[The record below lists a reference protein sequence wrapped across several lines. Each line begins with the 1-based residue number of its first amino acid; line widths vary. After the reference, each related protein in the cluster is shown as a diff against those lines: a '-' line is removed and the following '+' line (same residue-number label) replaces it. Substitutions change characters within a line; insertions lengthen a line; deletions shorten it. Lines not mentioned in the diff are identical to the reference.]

1 MHLNHQKKKKHL
13 IMNYLAVISRCQEA
27 IKVLDNIGKFS
38 GRFIPKLNLSKPEDK
53 NSNEQKF
60 RSPIQK
66 ACTVKFNYTTN
77 ARRRDQ
83 EVKHSMKRLLHIVNT
98 ANPLSAA
105 PISPEPPVI
114 TLKTS
119 TSYMQTD
126 PYECLV
132 CVERKER
139 VTCTVG
145 TQTHIETN
153 TEGTQVGANDFGP
166 TRSILK
172 NTPLSQSLEQSLSQS
187 LTHLTAAQ
195 LRADTTRSPQSDE
208 IVNPFNGSRWPGNK
222 SLEPLKS
229 ALLNN
234 PPNRQ
239 NQPQWNNNS
248 FNSQPQQSNFN
259 QQQSSSFNPQPQQS
273 NFNQQP
279 GFQLPGIINL
289 PSIGYNKPNL
299 NQVNELAKL
308 IMQDISHQMISN
320 AGSSNTGPSQVTNQ
334 GGQGINRIPPMMGR
348 GGMSNNRGGGNQGK
362 PGGNQG
368 KSGGNQGKANKGKGN
383 QNGGRGRN
391 VFNNNRGFRG
401 RNNIPLR

>member
-1 MHLNHQKKKKHL
+1 
-13 IMNYLAVISRCQEA
+13 MNYLAVISRCQEA

-53 NSNEQKF
+53 NQNSNEHKW

-105 PISPEPPVI
+105 PISPEPPVL
-114 TLKTS
+114 TTKTS

-166 TRSILK
+166 IRSILK

-222 SLEPLKS
+222 SQEPKS

-234 PPNRQ
+234 PTNRQ

-248 FNSQPQQSNFN
+248 FNPQPQQSNFN
-259 QQQSSSFNPQPQQS
+259 QQSSSFNPQPQQS
-273 NFNQQP
+273 NFNQQS
-279 GFQLPGIINL
+279 GLPGIINL
-289 PSIGYNKPNL
+289 QPVGYNKPNV

-308 IMQDISHQMISN
+308 IMQDISHQMLSN
-320 AGSSNTGPSQVTNQ
+320 AASSNTGPSQVANQ

-348 GGMSNNRGGGNQGK
+348 GGMSTNRGGGNQG
-362 PGGNQG
+362 
-368 KSGGNQGKANKGKGN
+368 KGKGN

-401 RNNIPLR
+401 RNNISLR